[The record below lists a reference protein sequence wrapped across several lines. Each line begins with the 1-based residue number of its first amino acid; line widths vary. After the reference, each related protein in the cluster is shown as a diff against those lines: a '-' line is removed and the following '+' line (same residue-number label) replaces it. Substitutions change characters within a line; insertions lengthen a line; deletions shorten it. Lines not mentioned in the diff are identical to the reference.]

1 MLVQM
6 FTIQRVLRNFQMIKY
21 IDAVN
26 SLDEKLGDNIRHH
39 TFTESARSG
48 NADVFRTFAGSAV
61 TSFRQVVSQFQNRNE
76 VFYDFGFI
84 HIIGE

>member
-6 FTIQRVLRNFQMIKY
+6 FTLPRVLRNLQMIKY
-21 IDAVN
+21 LAAVN
-26 SLDEKLGDNIRHH
+26 PLAEERGNHIRHH

-76 VFYDFGFI
+76 VFNDLGFI